1 MLLDRA
7 IRGLLP
13 HKRMM
18 KRGPAITISII
29 VGVLFAVFFVYPA
42 GTVVK
47 QAFEG
52 TRANGSH
59 YWTMEFFVSVFQN
72 PIYREGLWN
81 ALTLGIVSTL
91 ATLAIAF
98 PLALIGHR
106 YDFYGKSLLGVLVLA
121 PMILPPFVGAVGV
134 KQMLGVNGAFNALL
148 IDSGLMDSAYPHDW
162 LANGRFLGIVLMN
175 ALHLYPILYMN
186 IAAAL
191 ANLDPAMEQAAENL
205 GCPPWK
211 RFFRITLP
219 LAMPGVFAG
228 ASIVFIWAFT
238 ELGVPLV
245 FDYARVAP
253 VQIFDGL
260 KGLDK
265 NPIPY
270 ALTAILLIVAAGVFA
285 LSKLIMGRS
294 PLGTAP
300 RPKGRSTAI
309 KVGPWKSAACTLFF
323 TSVFI
328 IASIPHLG
336 VLLLSLAERWYGT
349 VVPEELT
356 MRHYV
361 EALGNGLVVPSIQN
375 SLMYAGCATL
385 LALIIGLSVAWV
397 VVRSDLK
404 ARNLLDAVV
413 MLPLAV
419 PGLVMAFGYLALSQ
433 EGKAFHFLVGAGG
446 SPFLLIV
453 VAYAFRRLPYIVR
466 SAVAGLQQSN
476 PALEEAAKSLGAS
489 PLRTLR
495 RVGIPLIGAN
505 LAAGSILAFA
515 FAMLEVSDS
524 LILAQQAQHYPITKA
539 IYTLLSTLGNGTE
552 LAAALGVWAMVFLS
566 VAIMGAAVLGGKRGG
581 MFKV

>member
-1 MLLDRA
+1 
-7 IRGLLP
+7 
-13 HKRMM
+13 M
-18 KRGPAITISII
+18 KRGPAILITIL
-29 VGVLFAVFFVYPA
+29 VCAFFAVFFIYPA
-42 GTVVK
+42 GMVVK

-52 TRANGSH
+52 PDGFTL
-59 YWTMEFFVSVFQN
+59 EFFRAVFEN
-72 PIYREGLWN
+72 PIYREGIANSFL
-81 ALTLGIVSTL
+81 LGISATLL
-91 ATLAIAF
+91 ATCIAF

-106 YDFYGKSLLGVLVLA
+106 YDFPGKPALGVMVLA

-134 KQMLGVNGAFNALL
+134 KQILGVNGALNAALVKL
-148 IDSGLMDSAYPHDW
+148 GLMEAAHPFDW
-162 LANGRFLGIVLMN
+162 LAEGRMAGIVLMIGLN
-175 ALHLYPILYMN
+175 LYPILYMN

-191 ANLDPAMEQAAENL
+191 SNLDPAMEQAAENL

-245 FDYARVAP
+245 FDFSRTAS

-270 ALTAILLIVAAGVFA
+270 ALTAILLIVAATVFS
-285 LSKLIMGRS
+285 LSKFVIGRS

-300 RPKGRSTAI
+300 RPKGRTNAKRLRGFKGLLCSFAFL
-309 KVGPWKSAACTLFF
+309 G
-323 TSVFI
+323 VFLL
-328 IASIPHLG
+328 ASIPHLG
-336 VLLLSLAERWYGT
+336 VVFLSTAERWYGT
-349 VVPEELT
+349 VVPDEFT
-356 MRHYV
+356 MRHYT

-385 LALIIGLSVAWV
+385 LALLVGLGVAWV

-404 ARNLLDAVV
+404 VRGILDAVV

-433 EGKAFHFLVGAGG
+433 EGKPFHFLVGAGG
-446 SPFLLIV
+446 SPFLLLV
-453 VAYAFRRLPYIVR
+453 LAYGTRRLPYIVR

-476 PALEEAAKSLGAS
+476 PALEEAARSLGAT
-489 PLRTLR
+489 PVRTLR
-495 RVGIPLIGAN
+495 RVALPLIGAN

-524 LILAQQAQHYPITKA
+524 LILAQQEQHYPITKA

-552 LAAALGVWAMVFLS
+552 LAAALGVWSMVFLS
-566 VAIMGAAVLGGKRGG
+566 TAIMGAAILGGKRGG
-581 MFKV
+581 LFKV

>member
-1 MLLDRA
+1 
-7 IRGLLP
+7 
-13 HKRMM
+13 M
-18 KRGPAITISII
+18 KRGNAITITILVSI
-29 VGVLFAVFFVYPA
+29 LFGVFFIYPA
-42 GTVVK
+42 GMVVK

-52 TRANGSH
+52 TRPDGSH
-59 YWTMEFFVSVFQN
+59 YFTLDFFASVFRN

-81 ALTLGIVSTL
+81 AFALGIASTL
-91 ATLAIAF
+91 VTLAIAF

-106 YDFYGKSLLGVLVLA
+106 YDFFGKNVLGVLVLA
-121 PMILPPFVGAVGV
+121 PLILPPFVGAVGV
-134 KQMLGVNGAFNALL
+134 KQMLGVNGALNALL
-148 IDSGLMDSAYPHDW
+148 IEMGLMDAALPYDW
-162 LANGRFLGIVLMN
+162 LANGRFTGIVLMN

-245 FDYARVAP
+245 FDFSRVAP

-285 LSKLIMGRS
+285 LSKLVMGRS

-300 RPKGRSTAI
+300 RPKGRSTSLRI
-309 KVGPWKSAACTLFF
+309 GGFKSLACSVFF
-323 TSVFI
+323 LGVFI

-336 VLLLSLAERWYGT
+336 VVLLSLSGRWYGT
-349 VVPEELT
+349 VIPDELT

-375 SLMYAGCATL
+375 SLMYAGTATL
-385 LALIIGLSVAWV
+385 ICLVIGLSVAWV

-404 ARNLLDAVV
+404 SRDFLDAVV

-433 EGKAFHFLVGAGG
+433 EGKPFHFLVGAGG
-446 SPFLLIV
+446 NPFMLIV
-453 VAYAFRRLPYIVR
+453 VAYAFRRLPYVVR
-466 SAVAGLQQSN
+466 AAVAGLQQSN
-476 PALEEAAKSLGAS
+476 PALEEAAQSLGAT

-495 RVGIPLIGAN
+495 RVAIPLIGAN

-552 LAAALGVWAMVFLS
+552 LAAALGMWAMVFLS

-581 MFKV
+581 LFKV

>member
-1 MLLDRA
+1 
-7 IRGLLP
+7 
-13 HKRMM
+13 M
-18 KRGPAITISII
+18 KRGTAIFFTIII
-29 VGVLFAVFFVYPA
+29 CVLFAVFFLYPA
-42 GTVVK
+42 VTVVR
-47 QAFEG
+47 QAFE
-52 TRANGSH
+52 ANRSDGST
-59 YWTMEFFVSVFQN
+59 YLTLEFVSTVFKN

-81 ALTLGIVSTL
+81 SLVLGIASTFT
-91 ATLAIAF
+91 TLLVAF
-98 PLALIGHR
+98 PLALLGHR
-106 YDFYGKSLLGVLVLA
+106 YDFFGKKVLGALVLA
-121 PMILPPFVGAVGV
+121 PLILPPFVGAVGI
-134 KQMLGVNGAFNALL
+134 KQMLGVNGALNALL
-148 IDSGLMDSAYPHDW
+148 IETGWMDAASPFDW
-162 LANGRFLGIVLMN
+162 LATGRLGGIIAMN

-191 ANLDPAMEQAAENL
+191 SNLDPAMEQAAENL

-228 ASIVFIWAFT
+228 SSIVFIWAFT

-245 FDYARVAP
+245 FDFARVSP
-253 VQIFDGL
+253 VQIFDGI

-270 ALTAILLIVAAGVFA
+270 ALTAILLVVAAAVFA
-285 LSKLIMGRS
+285 MSKFVMGRS

-300 RPKGRSTAI
+300 RPKGRSSFI
-309 KVGPWKSAACTLFF
+309 KLTGLKSLICSGVYL
-323 TSVFI
+323 SVFL
-328 IASIPHLG
+328 IASVPHLG
-336 VLLLSLAERWYGT
+336 VLLLSLTGRWYGT
-349 VVPEELT
+349 ILPDELT
-356 MRHYV
+356 LRHYT
-361 EALGNGLVVPSIQN
+361 EALGNGLVVPSIHN
-375 SLMYAGCATL
+375 SLLYAGFATL
-385 LALIIGLSVAWV
+385 LALFIGLAVAWV

-404 ARNLLDAVV
+404 FRNLLDNIV
-413 MLPLAV
+413 MMPLAV

-433 EGKAFHFLVGAGG
+433 EGKAFYFLVGPSGD
-446 SPFLLIV
+446 PILLLVI
-453 VAYAFRRLPYIVR
+453 AYAFRRLPYIVR

-489 PLRTLR
+489 PVRMLRKIA
-495 RVGIPLIGAN
+495 IPLIGAN

-566 VAIMGAAVLGGKRGG
+566 VAIMGAAILSGKRGG
-581 MFKV
+581 LFRV

>member
-1 MLLDRA
+1 
-7 IRGLLP
+7 
-13 HKRMM
+13 M
-18 KRGPAITISII
+18 KRGTAITISII
-29 VGVLFAVFFVYPA
+29 VSLLFAVFFIYPA
-42 GTVVK
+42 GMIVK

-52 TRANGSH
+52 TRSDGSH
-59 YWTMEFFVSVFQN
+59 FWTLDFFASIFRN

-81 ALTLGIVSTL
+81 AFLLGFASTF
-91 ATLAIAF
+91 ATLCLAF
-98 PLALIGHR
+98 PLALITHR
-106 YDFYGKSLLGVLVLA
+106 YDFFGRKILGVLILA
-121 PMILPPFVGAVGV
+121 PMILPPFIGAVGI
-134 KQMLGVNGAFNALL
+134 KQMLGVNGALNALL
-148 IDSGLMDSAYPHDW
+148 IELGLMQVDFPYDW
-162 LANGRFLGIVLMN
+162 LANGRFMGIVIMN

-191 ANLDPAMEQAAENL
+191 ANLDPTMEQAAENL

-245 FDYARVAP
+245 FDFTRVAP

-270 ALTAILLIVAAGVFA
+270 TLTAVLLVVAASVFGI
-285 LSKLIMGRS
+285 SKYVMGRS

-300 RPKGRSTAI
+300 RPKGRTATSPI
-309 KVGPWKSAACTLFF
+309 HGWRSAACCLFF
-323 TSVFI
+323 LGVFT
-328 IASIPHLG
+328 IATLPHLG
-336 VLLLSLAERWYGT
+336 VVLLSLTKRWYGT
-349 VVPEELT
+349 MLPDELT
-356 MRHYV
+356 FHHYV
-361 EALGNGLVVPSIQN
+361 EALGNDLVVPSIQN
-375 SLMYAGCATL
+375 SLLYAGIATL
-385 LALIIGLSVAWV
+385 LALFIGVSVAWV
-397 VVRSDLK
+397 VVRSTLK
-404 ARNLLDAVV
+404 YRELLDAMV

-446 SPFLLIV
+446 SPLLLIV

-476 PALEEAAKSLGAS
+476 PMLEEAAKSLGAS

-495 RVGIPLIGAN
+495 RISLPLIGAN

-524 LILAQQAQHYPITKA
+524 LILAQQSQHYPITKA
-539 IYTLLSTLGNGTE
+539 IYTLISTLGNGTQ

-566 VAIMGAAVLGGKRGG
+566 VAMMGAAVMGGKRGG
-581 MFKV
+581 LFKV

>member
-1 MLLDRA
+1 
-7 IRGLLP
+7 
-13 HKRMM
+13 M
-18 KRGPAITISII
+18 KRGPAIFIT
-29 VGVLFAVFFVYPA
+29 VVVCALFAVFFIYPA
-42 GTVVK
+42 GMVVK

-52 TRANGSH
+52 KDGFTLQ
-59 YWTMEFFVSVFQN
+59 YFSVVFNN

-81 ALTLGIVSTL
+81 SFALGMASTIVAL
-91 ATLAIAF
+91 CIAF
-98 PLALIGHR
+98 PLALVGHR
-106 YDFYGKSLLGVLVLA
+106 YDFAGKPALGVLVLA

-134 KQMLGVNGAFNALL
+134 KQMLGVNGAFNMALVKA
-148 IDSGLMDSAYPHDW
+148 GLMDPAAPFDW
-162 LANGRFLGIVLMN
+162 LADGRFVGIVLMI
-175 ALHLYPILYMN
+175 ALNLYPILYMN

-191 ANLDPAMEQAAENL
+191 SNLDPAMEQAAENL

-245 FDYARVAP
+245 FDFGRTAS

-270 ALTAILLIVAAGVFA
+270 ALTSVLLIVATLVFS
-285 LSKLIMGRS
+285 LSKFVMGRS

-300 RPKGRSTAI
+300 RPKGRASSLRLR
-309 KVGPWKSAACTLFF
+309 GWKSASCASLFF
-323 TSVFI
+323 GVFFL
-328 IASIPHLG
+328 ASIPHLG
-336 VLLLSLAERWYGT
+336 VLLLSLARRWYGT
-349 VVPEELT
+349 VVPDEFT
-356 MRHYV
+356 MRHYI

-375 SLMYAGCATL
+375 SLLYAGCATL
-385 LALIIGLSVAWV
+385 VALVIGLGVAWV

-404 ARNLLDAVV
+404 FRGALDAVV

-433 EGKAFHFLVGAGG
+433 EGKPFYFLVGAGG
-446 SPFLLIV
+446 SPFMLLVI
-453 VAYAFRRLPYIVR
+453 AYAIRRLPYVVR

-476 PALEEAAKSLGAS
+476 PMLEEAAKSLGAS
-489 PLRTLR
+489 PARVMR
-495 RVGIPLIGAN
+495 RVAIPLIGAN
-505 LAAGSILAFA
+505 LAAGCILAFA

-524 LILAQQAQHYPITKA
+524 LILAQQTQHYPITKA

-552 LAAALGVWAMVFLS
+552 LAAALGVWSMVFLS
-566 VAIMGAAVLGGKRGG
+566 VAIMGAAILGGKRGG
-581 MFKV
+581 LFKV

>member
-1 MLLDRA
+1 
-7 IRGLLP
+7 
-13 HKRMM
+13 M
-18 KRGPAITISII
+18 KRSHAILISLL
-29 VGVLFAVFFVYPA
+29 VTALFTVFFIYPA
-42 GTVVK
+42 SMVVK
-47 QAFEG
+47 QAFQG
-52 TRANGSH
+52 TRADGSH
-59 YWTMEFFVSVFQN
+59 YFTLDFIISVFRS
-72 PIYREGLWN
+72 PIYQEGLWN
-81 ALTLGIVSTL
+81 AFALGSVSTL
-91 ATLAIAF
+91 VTLVIAF
-98 PLALIGHR
+98 PLALTAHR
-106 YDFYGKSLLGVLVLA
+106 YDFFGKNALGILVLA
-121 PMILPPFVGAVGV
+121 PVILPPFVGAVGV

-148 IDSGLMDSAYPHDW
+148 IDLGWMDAATPHDW
-162 LANGRFLGIVLMN
+162 LANGRFAGIVLMN

-270 ALTAILLIVAAGVFA
+270 ALTAILLIVAAAVFA
-285 LSKLIMGRS
+285 ISKQVMGRS

-300 RPKGRSTAI
+300 RPQGRATSLRLS
-309 KVGPWKSAACTLFF
+309 GWKSAACTLYFLA
-323 TSVFI
+323 VFV
-328 IASIPHLG
+328 IASTPHLG
-336 VLLLSLAERWYGT
+336 VLLLSVAGRWYAT
-349 VVPEELT
+349 TLPDELT
-356 MRHYV
+356 MRHYI

-385 LALIIGLSVAWV
+385 VALFTGLSVAWV

-404 ARNLLDAVV
+404 SRNLLDALF
-413 MLPLAV
+413 MMPLAV

-433 EGKAFHFLVGAGG
+433 EDKAFHFLIGTGG

-453 VAYAFRRLPYIVR
+453 VAYATRRLPYIVR

-476 PALEEAAKSLGAS
+476 PALEEAAKSLGAT

-495 RVGIPLIGAN
+495 RISIPLIGAN

-524 LILAQQAQHYPITKA
+524 LILAQQAQHYPVTKA

-581 MFKV
+581 LFKV

>member
-1 MLLDRA
+1 
-7 IRGLLP
+7 
-13 HKRMM
+13 M
-18 KRGPAITISII
+18 KRGPAWLITILVSMM
-29 VGVLFAVFFVYPA
+29 FAVFFVYPA
-42 GTVVK
+42 GMIVK

-52 TRANGSH
+52 PDGFTLEFIRA
-59 YWTMEFFVSVFQN
+59 VFQN

-81 ALTLGIVSTL
+81 SFVLGSASTVVAIL
-91 ATLAIAF
+91 IAF

-106 YDFYGKSLLGVLVLA
+106 YDFFGKPVLGVIVLA

-134 KQMLGVNGAFNALL
+134 KQMLGVNGALNAALVHL
-148 IDSGLMDSAYPHDW
+148 GWMDPATPFDW
-162 LANGRFLGIVLMN
+162 LAEARFAGMVMMI
-175 ALHLYPILYMN
+175 ALNLYPILYMN

-191 ANLDPAMEQAAENL
+191 SNLDPAMEQAAENL

-245 FDYARVAP
+245 FDYSRTAS

-270 ALTAILLIVAAGVFA
+270 ALTSVLLVVAALVFCVA
-285 LSKLIMGRS
+285 KFVIGRS

-300 RPKGRSTAI
+300 RPKGRQNARQLRGGKSTACAAAF
-309 KVGPWKSAACTLFF
+309 VGIFLLAA
-323 TSVFI
+323 
-328 IASIPHLG
+328 IPHFG
-336 VLLLSLAERWYGT
+336 VILLSLAERWYGT
-349 VVPEELT
+349 VIPDEFT
-356 MRHYV
+356 SRHYL
-361 EALGNGLVVPSIQN
+361 EALGNGLVVPSIQK
-375 SLMYAGCATL
+375 SLLYAGCAVLIAL
-385 LALIIGLSVAWV
+385 LIGLGTAWV
-397 VVRSDLK
+397 VVRSRL
-404 ARNLLDAVV
+404 RVRGFLDAVV

-419 PGLVMAFGYLALSQ
+419 PGLVLAFGYLALSQ
-433 EGKAFHFLVGAGG
+433 EGKPFHILVGADGN
-446 SPFLLIV
+446 PFLLLV
-453 VAYAFRRLPYIVR
+453 LAYAIRRLPYVVR

-476 PALEEAAKSLGAS
+476 PALEEAARSLGAT

-495 RVGIPLIGAN
+495 RVSIPLIGAN
-505 LAAGSILAFA
+505 LAAGCILAFA

-524 LILAQQAQHYPITKA
+524 LILAQQAQHFPITKA

-566 VAIMGAAVLGGKRGG
+566 VAIMGAAILGGKRGG
-581 MFKV
+581 LFKV

>member
-1 MLLDRA
+1 
-7 IRGLLP
+7 
-13 HKRMM
+13 M
-18 KRGPAITISII
+18 KRGTAITVS
-29 VGVLFAVFFVYPA
+29 VAVSVLFAVFFIYPA
-42 GTVVK
+42 GMVVK

-52 TRANGSH
+52 TKPDGSH
-59 YWTMEFFVSVFQN
+59 FFTLKFLISVFQN

-81 ALTLGIVSTL
+81 AFALGIMST
-91 ATLAIAF
+91 AVTLAIAF
-98 PLALIGHR
+98 PLALVGHR
-106 YDFYGKSLLGVLVLA
+106 YNFFGKPLLGVLVLV

-134 KQMLGVNGAFNALL
+134 KQILGVNGAFNAML
-148 IDSGLMDSAYPHDW
+148 IDWGLMSASLPYDW
-162 LANGRFLGIVLMN
+162 LANGRFTGIVLMN

-191 ANLDPAMEQAAENL
+191 SNLDPAMEQAAENL

-211 RFFRITLP
+211 RFVRITLP

-245 FDYARVAP
+245 FDFARVAP

-285 LSKLIMGRS
+285 LSKGVMGRS

-300 RPKGRSTAI
+300 RPKGRSSALET
-309 KVGPWKSAACTLFF
+309 KGWKSAACSLFF
-323 TSVFI
+323 LTVFL
-328 IASIPHLG
+328 IASVPHLG
-336 VLLLSLAERWYGT
+336 VVLLSVAGRWYGT
-349 VVPEELT
+349 VLPDEFTL
-356 MRHYV
+356 RHYT

-375 SLMYAGCATL
+375 SLMYAGCATWI
-385 LALIIGLSVAWV
+385 ALMIGLGVAWV

-404 ARNLLDAVV
+404 FRNLLDAVV

-433 EGKAFHFLVGAGG
+433 EGKAFHFLVGAGE

-466 SAVAGLQQSN
+466 AAVAGLQQSN
-476 PALEEAAKSLGAS
+476 PALEEAAMSLGAT

-495 RVGIPLIGAN
+495 RVALPLIGAN
-505 LAAGSILAFA
+505 LTAGAILAFA

-566 VAIMGAAVLGGKRGG
+566 VAIMGAAVIGGKRGG
-581 MFKV
+581 LFKV

>member
-1 MLLDRA
+1 MQRRNA
-7 IRGLLP
+7 IL
-13 HKRMM
+13 
-18 KRGPAITISII
+18 ISVVISL
-29 VGVLFAVFFVYPA
+29 LFAVFFFYPA
-42 GTVVK
+42 GMVVK

-52 TRANGSH
+52 TRADGSH
-59 YWTMEFFVSVFQN
+59 YFTLQFFIAVFEN

-81 ALTLGIVSTL
+81 AFALGIISTA

-106 YDFYGKSLLGVLVLA
+106 YDFFAKPLLGVLVLA

-134 KQMLGVNGAFNALL
+134 KQMLGVNGALNALL
-148 IDSGLMDSAYPHDW
+148 IDLGWMNAALPYDW
-162 LANGRFLGIVLMN
+162 LANGRFIGIVIMN

-191 ANLDPAMEQAAENL
+191 SNLDPAMEQAAENL

-228 ASIVFIWAFT
+228 SSLVFIWSFT

-245 FDYARVAP
+245 FDFARVAP

-260 KGLDK
+260 KGLDR

-270 ALTAILLIVAAGVFA
+270 ALTAVLLIVAGGVFA
-285 LSKLIMGRS
+285 LAKLVMGRS
-294 PLGTAP
+294 ALGTAP
-300 RPKGRSTAI
+300 RPQGRAQTL
-309 KVGPWKSAACTLFF
+309 VLRGWRSALCSGIFLG
-323 TSVFI
+323 VFL
-328 IASIPHLG
+328 IAAIPHLG
-336 VLLLSLAERWYGT
+336 VILLSLAGRWYGT
-349 VVPEELT
+349 VIPDTLT
-356 MRHYV
+356 LSHYV

-375 SLMYAGCATL
+375 SLAYAGCATL
-385 LALIIGLSVAWV
+385 IALAIGMGVAWV
-397 VVRSDLK
+397 VVRSNLK
-404 ARNLLDAVV
+404 IRNLLDAMV

-433 EGKAFHFLVGAGG
+433 EGKAFHFLIGADGN
-446 SPFLLIV
+446 PFFLIV
-453 VAYAFRRLPYIVR
+453 IAYAIRRLPYVVR
-466 SAVAGLQQSN
+466 AAVAGLQQSN

-489 PLRTLR
+489 PFRTLR
-495 RVGIPLIGAN
+495 RVAIPLIGAN
-505 LAAGSILAFA
+505 LAAGAILAFA

-566 VAIMGAAVLGGKRGG
+566 AAIMGAAVLGGKRGG

>member
-1 MLLDRA
+1 
-7 IRGLLP
+7 
-13 HKRMM
+13 M
-18 KRGPAITISII
+18 KRGPAILITL
-29 VGVLFAVFFVYPA
+29 VVCALFAVFFVYPA
-42 GTVVK
+42 GMVVK
-47 QAFEG
+47 EAFEG
-52 TRANGSH
+52 PKGFTLEYMKA
-59 YWTMEFFVSVFQN
+59 VFDN
-72 PIYREGLWN
+72 PIYRQGLWN
-81 ALTLGIVSTL
+81 SFALGAASTL
-91 ATLAIAF
+91 AALVIAF

-106 YDFYGKSLLGVLVLA
+106 YDFAGKPILGVLVLA

-134 KQMLGVNGAFNALL
+134 KQMLGVNGAFNAAL
-148 IDSGLMDSAYPHDW
+148 IKAGMMDSATPFDW
-162 LANGRFLGIVLMN
+162 LAEGRFAGIVLMIGLN
-175 ALHLYPILYMN
+175 LYPILYMN

-191 ANLDPAMEQAAENL
+191 SNLDPAMEQAAENL

-228 ASIVFIWAFT
+228 SSIVFIWAFT
-238 ELGVPLV
+238 DLGVPLV
-245 FDYARVAP
+245 FDFGRTAS

-270 ALTAILLIVAAGVFA
+270 ALTAVLLVVSAAVFSI
-285 LSKLIMGRS
+285 SKLVMGRS

-300 RPKGRSTAI
+300 RPKGRTSA
-309 KVGPWKSAACTLFF
+309 KRLRGVKSLACAVLFLTMFLLAA
-323 TSVFI
+323 
-328 IASIPHLG
+328 IPHIG
-336 VLLLSLAERWYGT
+336 VVLLSLAGRWYGT
-349 VVPEELT
+349 VVPDQFT
-356 MRHYV
+356 VRHYV

-375 SLMYAGCATL
+375 SLLYAGCATL
-385 LALIIGLSVAWV
+385 LALSIGICVAWV

-404 ARNLLDAVV
+404 TRGLLDAVV

-433 EGKAFHFLVGAGG
+433 EGKPFAFLVGAGG
-446 SPFLLIV
+446 SPFLLLVI
-453 VAYAFRRLPYIVR
+453 AYATRRIPYIVR

-489 PLRTLR
+489 PARTLR
-495 RVGIPLIGAN
+495 RVAIPLIGAN

-524 LILAQQAQHYPITKA
+524 LILAQQAQHFPITKA

-566 VAIMGAAVLGGKRGG
+566 VAIMGAALLGGKRGG
-581 MFKV
+581 LFKV

>member
-1 MLLDRA
+1 
-7 IRGLLP
+7 
-13 HKRMM
+13 M
-18 KRGPAITISII
+18 KRGTAITVS
-29 VGVLFAVFFVYPA
+29 VAVSVLFAVFFIYPA
-42 GTVVK
+42 GMVVK

-52 TRANGSH
+52 TKPDGSH
-59 YWTMEFFVSVFQN
+59 FFTLEFLISVFQN

-81 ALTLGIVSTL
+81 AFALGIMST
-91 ATLAIAF
+91 AVTLAIAF
-98 PLALIGHR
+98 PLALVGHR
-106 YDFYGKSLLGVLVLA
+106 YNFFGKPLLGVLVLV

-134 KQMLGVNGAFNALL
+134 KQILGVNGAFNAML
-148 IDSGLMDSAYPHDW
+148 IDWGLMSASLPYDW
-162 LANGRFLGIVLMN
+162 LANGRFTGIVLMN

-191 ANLDPAMEQAAENL
+191 SNLDPAMEQAAENL

-211 RFFRITLP
+211 RFVRITLP

-245 FDYARVAP
+245 FDFARVAP

-285 LSKLIMGRS
+285 LSKGVMGRS

-300 RPKGRSTAI
+300 RPKGRSSALQT
-309 KVGPWKSAACTLFF
+309 KGWKSAACSLFF
-323 TSVFI
+323 ITVFL
-328 IASIPHLG
+328 IASVPHLG
-336 VLLLSLAERWYGT
+336 VVLLSVAGRWYGT
-349 VVPEELT
+349 VLPDEFTL
-356 MRHYV
+356 RHYT

-375 SLMYAGCATL
+375 SLMYAGCATWI
-385 LALIIGLSVAWV
+385 ALMIGLGVAWV

-404 ARNLLDAVV
+404 FRNLLDAVV

-433 EGKAFHFLVGAGG
+433 EGKAFHFLVGAGE

-466 SAVAGLQQSN
+466 AAVAGLQQSN
-476 PALEEAAKSLGAS
+476 PALEEAAMSLGAT

-495 RVGIPLIGAN
+495 RVALPLIGAN
-505 LAAGSILAFA
+505 LTAGAILAFA

-566 VAIMGAAVLGGKRGG
+566 VAIMGAAVIGGKRGG
-581 MFKV
+581 LFKV

>member
-1 MLLDRA
+1 
-7 IRGLLP
+7 
-13 HKRMM
+13 M
-18 KRGPAITISII
+18 KRGTAITVS
-29 VGVLFAVFFVYPA
+29 VAVSVLFAVFFIYPA
-42 GTVVK
+42 GMVVK

-52 TRANGSH
+52 TKPDGSH
-59 YWTMEFFVSVFQN
+59 FFTLEFLISVFQN

-81 ALTLGIVSTL
+81 AFALGIMST
-91 ATLAIAF
+91 AVTLAIAF
-98 PLALIGHR
+98 PLALVGHR
-106 YDFYGKSLLGVLVLA
+106 YNFFGKPLLGVLVLV

-134 KQMLGVNGAFNALL
+134 KQILGVNGAFNAML
-148 IDSGLMDSAYPHDW
+148 IDWGLMSASLPYDW
-162 LANGRFLGIVLMN
+162 LANGRFTGIVLMN

-191 ANLDPAMEQAAENL
+191 SNLDPAMEQAAENL

-211 RFFRITLP
+211 RFVRITLP

-245 FDYARVAP
+245 FDFARVAP

-285 LSKLIMGRS
+285 LSKGVMGRS

-300 RPKGRSTAI
+300 RPKGRSSALET
-309 KVGPWKSAACTLFF
+309 KGWKSAACSLFF
-323 TSVFI
+323 LTVFL
-328 IASIPHLG
+328 IASVPHLG
-336 VLLLSLAERWYGT
+336 VVLLSVAGRWYGT
-349 VVPEELT
+349 VLPDEFTL
-356 MRHYV
+356 RHYT

-375 SLMYAGCATL
+375 SLMYAGCATWI
-385 LALIIGLSVAWV
+385 ALMIGLGVAWV

-404 ARNLLDAVV
+404 FRNLLDAVV

-433 EGKAFHFLVGAGG
+433 EGKAFHFLVGAGE

-466 SAVAGLQQSN
+466 AAVAGLQQSN
-476 PALEEAAKSLGAS
+476 PALEEAAMSLGAT

-495 RVGIPLIGAN
+495 RVALPLIGAN
-505 LAAGSILAFA
+505 LTAGAILAFA

-566 VAIMGAAVLGGKRGG
+566 VAIMGAAVIGGKRGG
-581 MFKV
+581 LFKV